1 MAQARYRLYVSGDLK
16 DLVPKDNLG
25 LFGDMDLTSSTKS
38 DTGDFESLKNIP
50 KSSRY
55 QAKQTLGLDGSLDW
69 SRPDNI
75 NYQTPSKIKRGQK
88 FQPKQTLNLEGSMDF
103 PKQEKI
109 NEPNSNLL
117 VKPPI
122 SKQQDSLG
130 PFGDSDFSR
139 PDSINQQSPIPIPKS
154 PRIRA
159 KQTLLVLDGSLDWS
173 RPGDSI
179 NHQIP
184 DLNTRSSK
192 TKPLD
197 NLKLVGDIDLPKK
210 DHDR

>member
-55 QAKQTLGLDGSLDW
+55 QPKQTLGLDGSLDW

-154 PRIRA
+154 PRMRA
-159 KQTLLVLDGSLDWS
+159 KQTLGCLDGSLDLS
-173 RPGDSI
+173 RPKDSI
-179 NHQIP
+179 NHMIP

>member
-1 MAQARYRLYVSGDLK
+1 MAQARYRLHVSGDLK

-25 LFGDMDLTSSTKS
+25 LFGDMDLTSSTKR
-38 DTGDFESLKNIP
+38 DTGDFE
-50 KSSRY
+50 
-55 QAKQTLGLDGSLDW
+55 TL
-69 SRPDNI
+69 
-75 NYQTPSKIKRGQK
+75 SKIKRGQK
-88 FQPKQTLNLEGSMDF
+88 FQPKQTLGLDGSLDLSRPDNINNQTPSKIKRSQKYQPKQTLNLDGSMDF

-122 SKQQDSLG
+122 SKRQDSLG

-154 PRIRA
+154 PRMRA
-159 KQTLLVLDGSLDWS
+159 KQTFGFLDGSMDLS

-184 DLNTRSSK
+184 DLNTRSST

>member
-1 MAQARYRLYVSGDLK
+1 
-16 DLVPKDNLG
+16 
-25 LFGDMDLTSSTKS
+25 MDLTSSTKR
-38 DTGDFESLKNIP
+38 DTGDFE
-50 KSSRY
+50 
-55 QAKQTLGLDGSLDW
+55 TL
-69 SRPDNI
+69 
-75 NYQTPSKIKRGQK
+75 SKIKRGQK

-122 SKQQDSLG
+122 SKRQDSLG

-154 PRIRA
+154 PRMRA
-159 KQTLLVLDGSLDWS
+159 KQTLIPDGSLDLS

-197 NLKLVGDIDLPKK
+197 NLKLVGDMDLPKK

>member
-1 MAQARYRLYVSGDLK
+1 
-16 DLVPKDNLG
+16 
-25 LFGDMDLTSSTKS
+25 MDLTSSTKS

-55 QAKQTLGLDGSLDW
+55 QPKQTLGLDGSLDW

-122 SKQQDSLG
+122 SK
-130 PFGDSDFSR
+130 
-139 PDSINQQSPIPIPKS
+139 
-154 PRIRA
+154 
-159 KQTLLVLDGSLDWS
+159 
-173 RPGDSI
+173 
-179 NHQIP
+179 
-184 DLNTRSSK
+184 
-192 TKPLD
+192 
-197 NLKLVGDIDLPKK
+197 
-210 DHDR
+210 